1 MRATTGMPPRTATAP
16 PAPAAVQSGEAVRAA
31 DRGGARAATPPAH
44 AVLIVVAVAAG
55 VVAQGGYYPAGRILV
70 CALALAAAGVARW
83 AGRRGDGPA
92 SQTPDHARWL
102 LLAAAALGLW
112 TVLRAALAALPPHGT
127 GEAVLPSLAALATL
141 AGFVAVPVVT
151 RRLTAPHR
159 EWLAGAVLAVG
170 ALIAVSAWAGV
181 AWRLSRLAIR
191 VDGRLWRGA
200 STLTYQNATAA
211 LLVMLAVLAI
221 ARRAGAPRDPYR
233 AAVGYLLLVGVGAA
247 ASRAGFLALGVGLL
261 ALALLAGVLATA
273 RRLVAPL
280 LGAAVAVGALTP
292 SFPVHDPARPG
303 LALAGLLVGA
313 GIAVGPALLAGR
325 LPRWV
330 GLASA
335 VAGAAGAALVLPRL
349 VPADALHAVLASRA
363 NLASEG
369 RTGALH
375 AAMKL
380 VEANPVTGTGVGLA
394 RFAWPTADG
403 NMSIALYV
411 HNEYAQLLVDLGAI
425 GLALLA
431 AVLGA
436 VVLFTRGGRR
446 YPQTP
451 GVRAGAIGGLLAFA
465 AHSGF
470 DFLWHIPVLPLVAA
484 LLVGLAGPGA
494 TEEPIPETK
503 EEEQ

>member
-1 MRATTGMPPRTATAP
+1 MRATTGTPSRTVAARPVPTAER
-16 PAPAAVQSGEAVRAA
+16 PA
-31 DRGGARAATPPAH
+31 PPAH

-55 VVAQGGYYPAGRILV
+55 VLAQGGYHPAGRIVV
-70 CALALAAAGVARW
+70 CALALAAALW
-83 AGRRGDGPA
+83 IAGHTGR
-92 SQTPDHARWL
+92 QHLPDHGRWL
-102 LLAAAALGLW
+102 LVAAAALGLW
-112 TVLRAALAALPPHGT
+112 TMLRAAIAALPPHGT
-127 GEAVLPSLAALATL
+127 GQAVLPSLAALATL

-159 EWLAGAVLAVG
+159 EWLAGAALALG
-170 ALIAVSAWAGV
+170 ALVAIGAWIGV
-181 AWRLSRLAIR
+181 AWRVSRLATL
-191 VDGRLWRGA
+191 VDGRLWRGS
-200 STLTYQNATAA
+200 STLTYQNAAAA

-221 ARRAGAPRDPYR
+221 SWRAGAPDDPYR

-261 ALALLAGVLATA
+261 ALALFGGILATV
-273 RRLVAPL
+273 RRLCAPL
-280 LGAAVAVGALTP
+280 LGAAVAVAALTP
-292 SFPVHDPARPG
+292 SFPVHDRQRPG
-303 LALAGLLVGA
+303 LALVGLLAGA
-313 GIAVGPALLAGR
+313 AIAAGPALLAGR
-325 LPRWV
+325 LPRRV
-330 GLASA
+330 GLVTATGAAALA
-335 VAGAAGAALVLPRL
+335 VAAIGGGLLVPRL

-375 AAMKL
+375 AAVKL
-380 VEANPVTGTGVGLA
+380 VEAHPVTGTGVGLA
-394 RFAWPTADG
+394 RFAWPTANG

-431 AVLGA
+431 AVLAA
-436 VVLFTRGGRR
+436 VVLFIRDGRR
-446 YPQTP
+446 YPQPP
-451 GVRAGAIGGLLAFA
+451 GLRAGAIGGLLAFA

-494 TEEPIPETK
+494 TEDPIPVSEQ
-503 EEEQ
+503 EEQ